1 MWELDRKVQL
11 LIILIAAAL
20 LFAGGYKYATFLNAS
35 SVEQVAIAEQVHE
48 PKVAEENKDDEL
60 LGVHVAGAVNKP
72 GVYQLNSGAR
82 VEDAIQRA
90 EPLAEADLNALNLAR
105 RVVDGEK
112 ILVPKEG
119 EVASTPDGNSTEQ
132 GLAAAQGQQGGKINI
147 NTASLE
153 ELDTLP
159 GIGPSIAQRI
169 IDHRTTHGPF
179 RSREDLQ
186 KVSGI
191 GEKRYEQLKDLISV

>member
-1 MWELDRKVQL
+1 MWEIDRKVQL

-20 LFAGGYKYATFLNAS
+20 LFAGGYKYATLLAAS
-35 SVEQVAIAEQVHE
+35 SASEVAITGQVHE
-48 PKVAEENKDDEL
+48 PEDAEENQEADL
-60 LGVHVAGAVNKP
+60 WGVHVAGAVNKP
-72 GVYQLNSGAR
+72 GVYHLDSGAR
-82 VEDAIQRA
+82 VEDAVQRA
-90 EPLAEADLNALNLAR
+90 EPLADADLNALNLAR
-105 RVVDGEK
+105 RIVDGEK

-119 EVASTPDGNSTEQ
+119 EVTTAPDGNGTEQ
-132 GLAAAQGQQGGKINI
+132 GMPAAQGQPGGKINI

-159 GIGPSIAQRI
+159 GIGPAIAQRI

-179 RSREDLQ
+179 RSSEDLQ

-191 GEKRYEQLKDLISV
+191 GEKRYEQLKGLITV